1 MLEHLLPC
9 LKLWVQLSTLKII
22 IPNYFETTSTD
33 GVITC
38 AIVNLRSHSLQNWKF
53 YFLTLVF
60 MGLGDPGRCETSSQ
74 SSRTYDLE
82 KYRSGIHCDVK
93 NIEEDKSARN
103 K

>member
-1 MLEHLLPC
+1 
-9 LKLWVQLSTLKII
+9 
-22 IPNYFETTSTD
+22 
-33 GVITC
+33 
-38 AIVNLRSHSLQNWKF
+38 
-53 YFLTLVF
+53 